1 MSKLKCT
8 QGEWSFH
15 PYGNPTPR
23 ECNDG
28 EWFYAS
34 YCIGSGDK
42 MIADVRFSTLHGGF
56 PQVASIEEFTANAN
70 LIRCAP
76 RLYEALEG
84 LLHGGDREEA
94 IAALRDAR
102 GEDQPK

>member
-1 MSKLKCT
+1 MSRLKCT

-15 PYGNPTPR
+15 PYGDPEPR
-23 ECNDG
+23 KIRDTQ
-28 EWFYAS
+28 YAS
-34 YCIGSGDK
+34 YCIGSGK
-42 MIADVRFSTLHGGF
+42 TLIADVRFSTSHGGY
-56 PQVASIEEFTANAN
+56 PAVSSIEEFTANAN
-70 LIRCAP
+70 LIRCAK

-102 GEDQPK
+102 GEEV